1 MRTAL
6 ITGIS
11 GQDGIY
17 LSELLAEKKY
27 LIHGIVNP
35 LSPDKKTSSVEKNL
49 FQSITIHKCDI
60 CDFNSIEKIIC
71 EVKPDEIYHLAS
83 SVEPLVI
90 NNEEISIFDVNF
102 IPGVN
107 ILNIVKI
114 HLPKTKVYLAGSSLM
129 FGHTTELSQS
139 EETPMRPTTPYG
151 IAKVALFNFMNMYRH
166 VYDLH
171 ICMGILYNHESPR
184 RNQKFLPKKI
194 TKAVAKIKAGKQ
206 SELIL
211 GDILISRDWSFAGD
225 IVKSMWLMLQS
236 EDPNDYVVGS
246 GVLHSP
252 KDILNIAFREAGLDW
267 HQYVKFDNKFYR
279 SVEYTNLCADISKI
293 NKELNWSPSMKF
305 EDLIILMVREDM
317 NLEGEA

>member
-1 MRTAL
+1 M
-6 ITGIS
+6 
-11 GQDGIY
+11 
-17 LSELLAEKKY
+17 
-27 LIHGIVNP
+27 
-35 LSPDKKTSSVEKNL
+35 
-49 FQSITIHKCDI
+49 
-60 CDFNSIEKIIC
+60 
-71 EVKPDEIYHLAS
+71 
-83 SVEPLVI
+83 
-90 NNEEISIFDVNF
+90 
-102 IPGVN
+102 N
-107 ILNIVKI
+107 ILNAVKI

-129 FGHTTELSQS
+129 FGHTSENFQS

-151 IAKVALFNFMNMYRH
+151 IAKVSLFNFMNMYRD

-236 EDPNDYVVGS
+236 ENPIDYVVGS

-252 KDILNIAFREAGLDW
+252 KDILDIAFREVGLDW
-267 HQYVKFDNKFYR
+267 HQFVKFDNKFYR

-317 NLEGEA
+317 SIEGEV